1 MNQAQLN
8 AMIEEA
14 TPQERIQFNA
24 TKNVFL
30 NTLRV
35 KMRKQRAEAE
45 NMLEAGKPETEIK
58 LKQER
63 EQKCQM

>member
-1 MNQAQLN
+1 MNQKTLN
-8 AMIEEA
+8 NMFEQAS
-14 TPQERIQFNA
+14 PQERLQFKA

-35 KMRKQRAEAE
+35 NMRKQRAEAE